1 MSELLTRDELYEQF
15 GGWPTPTSQLGRRC
29 QREPILAASIA
40 RLAPIEARIAFVK
53 ELSPDVGRE
62 VVALLR
68 EHGVSL
74 DPTADPCYADGP
86 NATAEFRLER

>member
-1 MSELLTRDELYEQF
+1 
-15 GGWPTPTSQLGRRC
+15 
-29 QREPILAASIA
+29 
-40 RLAPIEARIAFVK
+40 LAPIEARIAFVK